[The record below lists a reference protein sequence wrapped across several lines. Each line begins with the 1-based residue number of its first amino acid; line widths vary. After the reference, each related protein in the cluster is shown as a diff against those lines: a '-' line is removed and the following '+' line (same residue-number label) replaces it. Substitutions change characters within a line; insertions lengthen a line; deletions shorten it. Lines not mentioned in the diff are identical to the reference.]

1 MRKILILL
9 GCLLASL
16 GAQAQDVRL
25 TTSDQ
30 ARDEASRYEAAFAAS
45 GNELENL
52 WARGKKALYGLN
64 LDIGTNISL
73 LAQRVTPGGKQTSFQ
88 TVYNPYFSWQV
99 LPHSAYGSGEINVGY
114 TLARYWGPQAVTL
127 QQRAGLAVHVNNYED
142 NQENFAQLS
151 YTHTLPGAWNWL
163 SATVGQYPID
173 SFEGGQYL
181 NDQQTGLIHYA
192 LSQNASAI
200 YPDSS
205 FGAYLQAKN
214 EQFAVAAGYQDGQNL
229 SGAQIRLNDAFDG
242 KYTAF
247 GSVMWTPHLALGA
260 AQYGILYY
268 HQPSVSKRP
277 GSGHGWSFNGQQNIG
292 EEWAVFARI
301 NGSTGG
307 LVEVKN
313 SYVIGGA
320 RLDPLHRHSQD
331 AIVVGLAYNRLTG
344 DEDVARSS
352 ETVLEAQW
360 VWGVGK
366 LVTVTPDLQLIPQAG
381 MRSSTRPVA
390 VFGVRTTVML

>member
-1 MRKILILL
+1 MRKILTLL
-9 GCLLASL
+9 GCLLAAL
-16 GAQAQDVRL
+16 GVQAQEAEL
-25 TTSDQ
+25 TASELD
-30 ARDEASRYEAAFAAS
+30 RDKESRYEAVLTAS
-45 GNELENL
+45 ENEIENL
-52 WARGKKALYGLN
+52 WARGKKALYALN
-64 LDIGTNISL
+64 LDIGANISL
-73 LAQRVTPGGKQTSFQ
+73 LAQRVAPGGKQTSFQ
-88 TVYNPYFSWQV
+88 AVYNPYLSWHV
-99 LPHSAYGSGEINVGY
+99 LPENDYGSGKITLSY
-114 TLARYWGPQAVTL
+114 TLARYWGAQAVVF
-127 QQRAGLAVHVNNYED
+127 QPRAGLVVPVNNYED
-142 NQENFAQLS
+142 NQENFTQFS
-151 YTHTLPGAWNWL
+151 YTHTLPGSWDWL

-173 SFEGGQYL
+173 TFEGSQYL
-181 NDQQTGLIHYA
+181 DDQQTGLIHYA

-214 EQFAVAAGYQDGQNL
+214 EQFTVATGYQDGQNL

-242 KYTAF
+242 KYTTF
-247 GSVMWTPHLALGA
+247 GSVMWTPQLTCGA

-268 HQPSVSKRP
+268 YQPSVSTRP

-292 EEWAVFARI
+292 EDWAVFTRI

-307 LVEVKN
+307 LTGVKN
-313 SYVIGGA
+313 SYVLGGA
-320 RLDPLHRHSQD
+320 RLDPLHRNPND
-331 AIVVGLAYNRLTG
+331 AIVVGLAYNRLTN
-344 DEDVARSS
+344 DEQVARSS

-360 VWGVGK
+360 VWGIGK

>member
-1 MRKILILL
+1 MRKNLILM
-9 GCLLASL
+9 GCLLAAL
-16 GAQAQDVRL
+16 CAQAQEVEL
-25 TTSDQ
+25 TASDQ
-30 ARDEASRYEAAFAAS
+30 DRDEASHYEAAFTAS

-64 LDIGTNISL
+64 LDIGANISL

-99 LPHSAYGSGEINVGY
+99 LPQSAYGSGEINVGY

-142 NQENFAQLS
+142 NQENFAQFS
-151 YTHTLPGAWNWL
+151 YTHTLPGDLNWL
-163 SATVGQYPID
+163 SATVGQYPVDIFD
-173 SFEGGQYL
+173 GSKYL
-181 NDQQTGLIHYA
+181 DDQQTGLIHYA

-205 FGAYLQAKN
+205 FGAYVQAQK
-214 EQFAVAAGYQDGQNL
+214 EHVTLAAGYQDGQNL

-242 KYTAF
+242 KYTTF
-247 GSVMWTPHLALGA
+247 GSVMWTPQLSLGA

-292 EEWAVFARI
+292 DEWAVFARI

-307 LVEVKN
+307 LTGVKN
-313 SYVIGGA
+313 SYVLGAA
-320 RLDPLHRHSQD
+320 RLDPLHRNPND
-331 AIVVGLAYNRLTG
+331 AIVVGLAYNRLTS
-344 DEDVARSS
+344 DEGVARSS

-381 MRSSTRPVA
+381 MRSGTRPVA

>member
-1 MRKILILL
+1 MRKILIVL
-9 GCLLASL
+9 GCLLATL
-16 GAQAQDVRL
+16 GVQAQDVQL
-25 TTSDQ
+25 TTLELN
-30 ARDEASRYEAAFAAS
+30 RDEDARYETAFTAP
-45 GNELENL
+45 ENKIEDL
-52 WARGKKALYGLN
+52 WARGKKALHALN
-64 LDIGTNISL
+64 LDIGANISL

-88 TVYNPYFSWQV
+88 TVYNPYLSWQV
-99 LPHSAYGSGEINVGY
+99 LPQSAYGSGEINVGY

-127 QQRAGLAVHVNNYED
+127 QQRAGLAVPVNNYED

-151 YTHTLPGAWNWL
+151 YTHTLPGDWNWL

-173 SFEGGQYL
+173 SFEGDQYL
-181 NDQQTGLIHYA
+181 DDQQTGLIHYA

-205 FGAYLQAKN
+205 LGAYLQAKN
-214 EQFAVAAGYQDGQNL
+214 EQLAVAAGYQDGQNL

-242 KYTAF
+242 KYTTF
-247 GSVMWTPHLALGA
+247 GSVIWTPQLPLGT
-260 AQYGILYY
+260 AQFGVLYY
-268 HQPSVSKRP
+268 YQPSVSKRP
-277 GSGHGWSFNGQQNIG
+277 GSGHGWSVNGQQNIG

-313 SYVIGGA
+313 SYVLGGA
-320 RLDPLHRHSQD
+320 RLDPLHRNPND
-331 AIVVGLAYNRLTG
+331 AIVLGLVYNRLNNG
-344 DEDVARSS
+344 EDVARSS

-360 VWGVGK
+360 VWGIGK